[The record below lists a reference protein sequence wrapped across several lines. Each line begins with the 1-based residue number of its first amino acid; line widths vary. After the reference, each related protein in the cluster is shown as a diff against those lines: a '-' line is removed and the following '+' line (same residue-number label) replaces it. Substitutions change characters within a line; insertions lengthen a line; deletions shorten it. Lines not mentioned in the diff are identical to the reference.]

1 MARDHARIR
10 LNIWD
15 DEDFAELSSSAQ
27 WLYFRILSH
36 QTLSYCGVADWRPG
50 RYAASAAD
58 LTPTDVETFAAELER
73 GRFVVIDRDTE
84 EVLVRSFVKHD
95 ELMDKWNM
103 AAAVARTWSEV
114 ASKPIK
120 AVIVHELHRLMES
133 GADGKWD
140 RDDVERVMKR
150 KRMTPDEA
158 LASTRPNP
166 TQCPSHWPNDC
177 PSDCPFDEAI
187 LGAGNG
193 GAVLP
198 SPFSP
203 LPDPKSPSSRL
214 DLLRHQ
220 GDEDDGDEMMPLRAE
235 GGRF

>member
-10 LNIWD
+10 LDIWD
-15 DEDFAELSSSAQ
+15 DEDFADLSSSAQ

-36 QTLSYCGVADWRPG
+36 ASLSYCGVADWRPG

-58 LTPTDVETFAAELER
+58 LTATDVETFAAELER
-73 GRFVVIDRDTE
+73 GRFVVIDRETE

-120 AVIVHELHRLMES
+120 GVIVHELHRMFDA

-140 RDDVERVMKR
+140 REDVAKVMKR
-150 KRMTPDEA
+150 RRLTPTEAQQMTQ
-158 LASTRPNP
+158 PNP
-166 TQCPSHWPNDC
+166 TQCGSHWPSEC
-177 PSDCPFDEAI
+177 PKDCPFDGAI
-187 LGAGNG
+187 GGAAIG

-198 SPFSP
+198 APFSP
-203 LPDPKSPSSRL
+203 LPPPVSLPSPSSPVP
-214 DLLRHQ
+214 HQ
-220 GDEDDGDEMMPLRAE
+220 GAAHLRDFGL
-235 GGRF
+235 GGPDAL